1 MSDTVYER
9 YINTAAL
16 LACQKAPAD
25 LINHDELLF
34 QTTHQVSELWM
45 KLVRHELAAAA
56 RLMHEGDERLWR
68 GGHLLR
74 RVRELLG
81 FLSAHLTVLESMD
94 PADYMPIRATLGD
107 GSGMDSPG
115 FRAIREVGREV
126 ADAFGA
132 LLIRR
137 GVTPLD
143 LQRKPESNYQLFQL
157 MQGLLDFD
165 AGFQKFRQ
173 SHMMLAMRAIGN
185 TTGTGGSTMAMLQ
198 RRAQQSFV
206 PELWEAIGQL
216 SEECKAQY

>member
-1 MSDTVYER
+1 MSGTVYER
-9 YINTAAL
+9 YINTDAL

-25 LINHDELLF
+25 LVNHDELLF

-45 KLVRHELAAAA
+45 KLIRHELAEVA
-56 RLMHEGDERLWR
+56 RLMQAEEGQLWR
-68 GGHLLR
+68 GVHLLR
-74 RVRELLG
+74 RVRELLT
-81 FLSAHLTVLESMD
+81 FLSAHLTVLESMN

-115 FRAIREVGREV
+115 FKAIREVGREV
-126 ADAFGA
+126 AAAYSG
-132 LLIRR
+132 LLTRR

-143 LQRKPESNYQLFQL
+143 LQRKPETDYQLFQL

-165 AGFQKFRQ
+165 EGFQKFRQ

-216 SEECKAQY
+216 SEECRLQY